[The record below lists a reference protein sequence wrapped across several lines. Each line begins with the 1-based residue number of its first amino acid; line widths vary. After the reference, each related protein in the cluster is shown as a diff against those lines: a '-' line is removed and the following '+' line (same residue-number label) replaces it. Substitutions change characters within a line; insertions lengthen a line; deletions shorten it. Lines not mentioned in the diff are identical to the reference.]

1 MGYLL
6 YGPPATGKST
16 MIVAMA
22 NLLGYDI
29 YDLKLTTIKNNSKL
43 KTLLI
48 NTTDKSI
55 IVVEDID
62 CSLDLIRKPV
72 KKQGKIRANPIVKK
86 AEEKKEKAN
95 GESKVTLSGFLNF
108 VDGILVCL

>member
-55 IVVEDID
+55 IVVVEDID
-62 CSLDLIRKPV
+62 CSLDLIGKPV

-86 AEEKKEKAN
+86 AEDEKEK
-95 GESKVTLSGFLNF
+95 GKVTLSGFLNF

>member
-1 MGYLL
+1 
-6 YGPPATGKST
+6 

-55 IVVEDID
+55 IVVVEDID
-62 CSLDLIRKPV
+62 CLLDLIGKLL
-72 KKQGKIRANPIVKK
+72 KKQGKNRANPIVKK
-86 AEEKKEKAN
+86 AEEEEEEKAN